1 MISEEQYNEA
11 CKIIDQYHLERQQEA
26 ENDLDDDWDQY
37 DEDDEELEREMEEY
51 ETALNC
57 TCGAWQ
63 LIKGR
68 AIHIADCFC
77 GAE

>member
-1 MISEEQYNEA
+1 MDDE
-11 CKIIDQYHLERQQEA
+11 
-26 ENDLDDDWDQY
+26 DDWNQD

-51 ETALNC
+51 STALNC
-57 TCGAWQ
+57 TCGAWV
-63 LIKGR
+63 ISKKTGK